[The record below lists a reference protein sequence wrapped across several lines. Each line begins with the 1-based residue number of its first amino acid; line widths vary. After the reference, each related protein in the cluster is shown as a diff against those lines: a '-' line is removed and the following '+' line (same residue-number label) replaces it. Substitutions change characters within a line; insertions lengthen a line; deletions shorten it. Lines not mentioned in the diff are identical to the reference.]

1 MLVKLMS
8 SLILPDSKID
18 NIKMV
23 IFDKD
28 GTLIDVHHYWCSMIE
43 FRADFFVNSLNISD
57 KQKLH
62 DDLVK
67 AMGINLKTKKMK
79 PEGPVGIKPRGF
91 IVDVALDIMKKYD
104 KSYTKLMVEDIFKKV
119 DEFSKTKLD
128 TIVKAL
134 PDMKRV
140 LEDLTKANI
149 KISIATTDLSAR
161 AVLAMKSLSVDA
173 YFTNIAGA
181 DLVKKAKPNPD
192 LVEYILDENSLSKE
206 DVVVVGDSMADLGM
220 ATNANCK
227 FIAVK
232 SGLYT
237 SDFINQSENIIEDLT
252 KLRVEI

>member
-1 MLVKLMS
+1 MS
-8 SLILPDSKID
+8 SLILPNSQID

-57 KQKLH
+57 KQKLY
-62 DDLVK
+62 DDLVD

-79 PEGPVGIKPRGF
+79 SEGPVGIKPRSF
-91 IVDVALDIMKKYD
+91 IIGVALETIQKYD
-104 KSYTKLMVEDIFKKV
+104 KLYTKAMVEDIFKKV
-119 DEFSKTKLD
+119 DEFSKKKLD
-128 TIVKAL
+128 FIVKVL
-134 PDMKRV
+134 PGVERI
-140 LEDLTKANI
+140 LEDLKKANI
-149 KISIATTDLSAR
+149 KISIATTDLSTR
-161 AVLAMKSLSVDA
+161 AVLAMKSLEIDS
-173 YFTNIAGA
+173 YFVNIAGA
-181 DLVKKAKPNPD
+181 DLVENAKPNPD
-192 LVEYILDENSLSKE
+192 LVEYILDKNNLLKE

-252 KLRVEI
+252 KLRVKI